1 MLSQPGY
8 SKYDRR
14 YSQELQSECMQW
26 IEGSVLFFV
35 ANVSLNQT
43 TPTLG
48 TCSPELFRTV
58 RLPSN
63 VGLGPRPLAMHRNE
77 VLHETSPSN
86 LAVFSCTPTPW
97 QKSPAKVKKNLPNT
111 TKPAFF
117 EVQKTSSVLV
127 SFVVLETSST
137 TDFYAGMYRQVPRAA
152 KTWWSG
158 QEWAIGTSL
167 WYRFRTCA
175 EPPWP
180 GKIKT
185 IFVLYIHMNILQY
198 FYL

>member
-1 MLSQPGY
+1 MLSQSRF

-63 VGLGPRPLAMHRNE
+63 VGIGPRPLAMHRNGCNPLVW
-77 VLHETSPSN
+77 VLHGTSPSIWQ
-86 LAVFSCTPTPW
+86 FSHASIFW
-97 QKSPAKVKKNLPNT
+97 
-111 TKPAFF
+111 
-117 EVQKTSSVLV
+117 VQVSSMLV
-127 SFVVLETSST
+127 SCGAIFFNWLWSASKVSCRKLRRYVPPRTCRKDVLWAGVAG
-137 TDFYAGMYRQVPRAA
+137 TDFTPGLCP
-152 KTWWSG
+152 WSPDG
-158 QEWAIGTSL
+158 
-167 WYRFRTCA
+167 FRLDLVRT
-175 EPPWP
+175 
-180 GKIKT
+180 T
-185 IFVLYIHMNILQY
+185 VLG
-198 FYL
+198 